1 MSEIFRRTPS
11 RAPRGTPM
19 TPDPGAPRAPRPAH
33 ASQGRGS
40 GDVAALPARAR
51 DILKRHFGFPDF
63 RPGQDVAVDSIL
75 AGRDVLVL
83 MPTGGGK
90 SLCYQVPSQ
99 VVDGV
104 TLVVSPLIS
113 LMKDQVDGLERA
125 GIRATLVN
133 STLEPGEVR
142 SRLDAVES
150 GEVRMLYIAPERF
163 GSRSFAERLG
173 RLRVALFVVDEA
185 HCISQWGHDFRPSYM
200 RLGEVRDRLD
210 CPTMA
215 LTATATPEVREDI
228 QTHVRLRRP
237 ILVAK
242 GFDRP
247 NLSWH
252 VLAASG
258 EQEKDALLARLLE
271 ERRRGGGVG
280 SAIVYAT
287 TRKSVDGIANF
298 LNRRG
303 IAAGGY
309 HAGIGSG
316 ERQRLQDS
324 FMAGETRVISATN
337 AFGMGID
344 KPDVRLV
351 VHYNT
356 PATLEDYYQEA
367 GRAGRD
373 RERAD
378 CVLIHAYADRFTHE
392 FLLEQAH
399 PDRQVT
405 EAVGRLLAM
414 AATPTASS
422 VGAGNGRRG
431 ANRAVGGGRVQLHG
445 ELFRQ
450 AARLAGGARRLEAV
464 LRLLAANHAIEREG
478 AATTGAWVRVIGST
492 ARARDALASE
502 PTARALIEAIRS
514 AVGPDRAHLWAPV
527 PPEDRLPA
535 VAAVDRARLMGRL
548 RDLGLIDW
556 RPRGMGAGYLLLP
569 PFDAPGHGVDWE
581 SEKRKHRHDLDKLR
595 QMQAYAYQ
603 RGCRR
608 RFLLQYFGDSPPWR
622 CGHCD
627 RCLPDNGRILP
638 GWPAPRRRM
647 RERR

>member
-1 MSEIFRRTPS
+1 MSEIFRRTQS
-11 RAPRGTPM
+11 RPGRGS
-19 TPDPGAPRAPRPAH
+19 PGAPATRPSHGTRAEGGPRSAPDAQL
-33 ASQGRGS
+33 AG
-40 GDVAALPARAR
+40 RAR
-51 DILKRHFGFPDF
+51 ELLKRHFGFADF
-63 RPGQDVAVDSIL
+63 RPGQDLAVDSIL

-99 VVDGV
+99 LVDGV

-133 STLEPGEVR
+133 STLEAAEVK
-142 SRLDAVES
+142 SRLDAVEA
-150 GEVRMLYIAPERF
+150 GDVRLLYIAPERF
-163 GSRSFAERLG
+163 ASRSFAERLSH
-173 RLRVALFVVDEA
+173 LTVALFIVDEA

-215 LTATATPEVREDI
+215 LTATATPEVRQDI

-237 ILVAK
+237 VLVAK

-252 VLAASG
+252 VLSASG
-258 EQEKDALLARLLE
+258 DAEKDALLARLLQ

-287 TRKSVDGIANF
+287 TRKTVDAIANS

-309 HAGIGSG
+309 HAGIGTG

-324 FMAGETRVISATN
+324 FMGGETRVISATN

-351 VHYNT
+351 IHYNT

-399 PDRQVT
+399 PDRRVT

-414 AATPTASS
+414 AAGESS
-422 VGAGNGRRG
+422 MAPGAGNGRRG
-431 ANRAVGGGRVQLHG
+431 ARRTAAGGLVLLHG
-445 ELFRQ
+445 DLFRQ

-478 AATTGAWVRVIGST
+478 AATTGAWVRVIGSPG
-492 ARARDALASE
+492 RVRDALAAE
-502 PTARALIEAIRS
+502 PLARTLVEAIRS
-514 AVGPDRAHLWAPV
+514 AVGADQAHRWAPL
-527 PPEDRLPA
+527 PPEELLPA
-535 VAAVDRARLMGRL
+535 LARADRNRLMGRL
-548 RDLGLIDW
+548 RDLGLVDW
-556 RPRGMGAGYLLLP
+556 RPRGMGAGYRILP
-569 PFDAPGHGVDWE
+569 PFDGPGHGVDWE
-581 SEKRKHRHDLDKLR
+581 NEKRKHRNDLEKLR

-603 RGCRR
+603 SRCRR
-608 RFLLQYFGDSPPWR
+608 RYLLQYFGDSPPWR
-622 CGHCD
+622 CGQCD
-627 RCLPDNGRILP
+627 RCLPDDRRILP

-647 RERR
+647 LQRD